1 MLQQAKGQTIE
12 ENGKQF
18 DQLKDKLQS
27 TSKQVLDIVQNF

>member
-12 ENGKQF
+12 ENSKQF
-18 DQLKDKLQS
+18 EQLKDKLQS